1 MSQFE
6 IEKENAA
13 KKAVEFVEDDML
25 VGLGSGSTAA
35 YAVKELGRKVSEG
48 LRIIGIPSSEKTA
61 ALAREVGIELTKLG
75 QRKMDIN
82 IDGADEFDPYLQLI
96 KGGGGALLR
105 EKILAVNSLENIII
119 VDSRKQVNRLGAFKL
134 PIEVIP
140 FSYEG
145 VNTVLVEMQLS
156 PQLRQREGNPY
167 ITDEGNYIIDLDI
180 SKARSMKG
188 LDLNL
193 QVIPGVIET
202 GLFLGLA
209 SKVIMGIGNE
219 IKLFE

>member
-1 MSQFE
+1 MSQWE

-13 KKAVEFVEDDML
+13 KKAVEFVQDGML

-48 LRIIGIPSSEKTA
+48 LKIFGIPSSEKTA
-61 ALAREVGIELTKLG
+61 TLAREVGIELTKLG
-75 QRKMDIN
+75 QQKMDIN

-145 VNTVLVEMQLS
+145 VNTVLVEMRLS
-156 PQLRQREGNPY
+156 PQLRKREDNPY
-167 ITDEGNYIIDLDI
+167 ITDECNYIIDLDI
-180 SKARSMKG
+180 SKARSMKE
-188 LDLNL
+188 LDENL
-193 QVIPGVIET
+193 QLIPGIIET
-202 GLFLGLA
+202 GLFLDLA

>member
-13 KKAVEFVEDDML
+13 KKAVEFVQDGML

-35 YAVKELGRKVSEG
+35 YAVKELGRKVNEG
-48 LRIIGIPSSEKTA
+48 LRIVGIPSSEKTA

-145 VNTVLVEMQLS
+145 VNTVLIEMQLS
-156 PQLRQREGNPY
+156 PQLRQSEGNPY

-188 LDLNL
+188 LDVNL

-202 GLFLGLA
+202 GLFLGLT
-209 SKVIMGIGNE
+209 SKLIMGISKE
-219 IKLFE
+219 IQVFE

>member
-1 MSQFE
+1 MSQIE

-13 KKAVEFVEDDML
+13 KKAVEFVQDGML

-35 YAVKELGRKVSEG
+35 YAVKELGRKINEG
-48 LRIIGIPSSEKTA
+48 LKIMGIPSSEKTA
-61 ALAREVGIELTKLG
+61 ALALEVGIELTELG

-105 EKILAVNSLENIII
+105 EKIIANNSLENIII

-145 VNTVLVEMQLS
+145 VNAVLFEMELN
-156 PQLRQREGNPY
+156 PQLRQKLGKPY

-180 SKARSMKG
+180 FKARSMKV
-188 LDLNL
+188 LDANL
-193 QVIPGVIET
+193 QSIPGVIET

-209 SKVIMGIGNE
+209 NKVIVGTGNE
-219 IKLFE
+219 IKIFE